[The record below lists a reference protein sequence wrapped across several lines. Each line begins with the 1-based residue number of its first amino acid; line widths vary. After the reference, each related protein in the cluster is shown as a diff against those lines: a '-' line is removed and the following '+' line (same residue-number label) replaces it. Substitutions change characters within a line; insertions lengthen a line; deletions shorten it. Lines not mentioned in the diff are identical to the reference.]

1 MNWEQIELKWAAM
14 ARRVRADCTA
24 DRTVPT
30 GGSVQGLQRRDT
42 HAATNTMNMSEMVKG
57 PELETSAK

>member
-30 GGSVQGLQRRDT
+30 GGPVQGLQRRDT
-42 HAATNTMNMSEMVKG
+42 HAATHSENMPEMVKE
-57 PELETSAK
+57 PVLETSAK